1 MVDNQNMD
9 TKLFVEG
16 RKHIEENC
24 SKVIVGKE
32 DVIDQILI
40 CLIAS
45 GHVLLEDLPGTGKTM
60 LLRSF
65 AKSIGTDFKRIQFTP
80 DLLPSDLTGINF
92 YNQKTCEFEFRKGP
106 LFTNIVLADEINRAV
121 PRSQSALL
129 EAMEERQITVD
140 GTTWK
145 MSSPYMVMA
154 TQNPVES
161 YGTFPLPEA
170 QLDRFFM
177 RLKLGYMT
185 RDQEISVMARE
196 DSIRIVDSLKCVLDS
211 AELQKM
217 QESFAQVSVS
227 EEVKRYIMDIVDYT
241 RNSNMLQSGVSV
253 RASIALYK
261 ASQIYAAMNGRDYVI
276 PEDVKKQAGYVLVH
290 RIALNSKTHMDNE
303 AFVAGMLEEVEVPLE

>member
-1 MVDNQNMD
+1 MD
-9 TKLFVEG
+9 TKLFVES
-16 RKHIEENC
+16 RKRIEENC

-92 YNQKTCEFEFRKGP
+92 YNQKTGEFEFRKGP
-106 LFTNIVLADEINRAV
+106 LFTNLVLADEINRAV

-140 GTTWK
+140 GVTWK
-145 MSSPYMVMA
+145 MESPYMVMA

-185 RDQEISVMARE
+185 REQEISVISRE
-196 DSIRIVDSLKCVLDS
+196 DSIKIVDSLKCVLDS
-211 AELQKM
+211 AQLQKM
-217 QESFAQVSVS
+217 QESFAKVQVSS
-227 EEVKRYIMDIVDYT
+227 EIAKYIMDIVDYT
-241 RNSNMLQSGVSV
+241 RKSSMLLYGVSV
-253 RASIALYK
+253 RASLALYK

-276 PEDVKKQAGYVLVH
+276 PEDVKKQARYVLVH
-290 RIALNSKTHMDNE
+290 RISLNTKTHMDND
-303 AFVAGMLEEVEVPLE
+303 AFVATMLEEVEVPLE

>member
-1 MVDNQNMD
+1 MDNWLMD
-9 TKLFVEG
+9 TKLFVES
-16 RKHIEENC
+16 RKLIEENC
-24 SKVIVGKE
+24 SKVIVGKA

-80 DLLPSDLTGINF
+80 DLLPSDLTGINYF
-92 YNQKTCEFEFRKGP
+92 HQKTGEFEFRKGP

-140 GTTWK
+140 GVTWK
-145 MSSPYMVMA
+145 MNSPYMVMA

-185 RDQEISVMARE
+185 REQETSVMMRE
-196 DSIRIVDSLKCVLDS
+196 DSIKIVDTLKCVLDS
-211 AELQKM
+211 TQLQNM
-217 QESFAQVSVS
+217 QESFAQVKVS
-227 EEVKRYIMDIVDYT
+227 SEIAGYIMDIVDYT
-241 RNSNMLQSGVSV
+241 RKSSMLQSGVSV

-276 PEDVKKQAGYVLVH
+276 PEDVKKQAKYVLVH

>member
-1 MVDNQNMD
+1 MD
-9 TKLFVEG
+9 TKLFVES
-16 RKHIEENC
+16 RKRIEENC

-92 YNQKTCEFEFRKGP
+92 YNQKTGEFEFRKGP
-106 LFTNIVLADEINRAV
+106 LFTNLVLADEINRAV

-140 GTTWK
+140 GVTWK
-145 MSSPYMVMA
+145 MESPYMVMA

-185 RDQEISVMARE
+185 REQEMSVISRE
-196 DSIRIVDSLKCVLDS
+196 DSIKIVDSLKCVLDS
-211 AELQKM
+211 AQLKKM
-217 QESFAQVSVS
+217 QESFAKVQVSS
-227 EEVKRYIMDIVDYT
+227 EIAKYIMDIVDYT
-241 RNSNMLQSGVSV
+241 RKSSMLLCGVSV
-253 RASIALYK
+253 RASLALYK

-276 PEDVKKQAGYVLVH
+276 PEDVKKQARYVLVH
-290 RIALNSKTHMDNE
+290 RISLNTKTHMDNE
-303 AFVAGMLEEVEVPLE
+303 AFVATMLEEVEVPLE

>member
-1 MVDNQNMD
+1 MD
-9 TKLFVEG
+9 TKLFVES
-16 RKHIEENC
+16 RKRIEENC
-24 SKVIVGKE
+24 SKVILGKE

-80 DLLPSDLTGINF
+80 DLLPSDLTGINY
-92 YNQKTCEFEFRKGP
+92 YNQKTGEFEFRKGP
-106 LFTNIVLADEINRAV
+106 LFTNLVLADEINRAV

-140 GTTWK
+140 GVTWK
-145 MSSPYMVMA
+145 MESPYMVMA

-185 RDQEISVMARE
+185 REQEMSVMARE
-196 DSIRIVDSLKCVLDS
+196 DSIKIVDSLKCVLDS
-211 AELQKM
+211 AQLQKM
-217 QESFAQVSVS
+217 QESFAKVQVSS
-227 EEVKRYIMDIVDYT
+227 EIAKYIMDIVDYT
-241 RNSNMLQSGVSV
+241 RKSSMLQCGVSV
-253 RASIALYK
+253 RASLALYK
-261 ASQIYAAMNGRDYVI
+261 ASQLYAAINGRDYVI
-276 PEDVKKQAGYVLVH
+276 PEDVKKQARYVLVH
-290 RIALNSKTHMDNE
+290 RIALNTKTHMDNE
-303 AFVAGMLEEVEVPLE
+303 AFVATMLEEVEVPLE

>member
-1 MVDNQNMD
+1 MD
-9 TKLFVEG
+9 TKLFVES
-16 RKHIEENC
+16 RKKIEENC

-92 YNQKTCEFEFRKGP
+92 YNQKTGEFEFRKGP
-106 LFTNIVLADEINRAV
+106 LFTNLVLADEINRAV

-140 GTTWK
+140 GITWK
-145 MSSPYMVMA
+145 MESPYMVMA

-185 RDQEISVMARE
+185 REQEMSVISRE
-196 DSIRIVDSLKCVLDS
+196 DSIKIVDSLKCVLDS
-211 AELQKM
+211 AQLQKM
-217 QESFAQVSVS
+217 QESFSKVQVSS
-227 EEVKRYIMDIVDYT
+227 EIARYIMDIVDYT
-241 RNSNMLQSGVSV
+241 RKSSMLQCGVSV
-253 RASIALYK
+253 RASLALYK
-261 ASQIYAAMNGRDYVI
+261 ASQIFAAMNGRDYVI
-276 PEDVKKQAGYVLVH
+276 PEDVKKQARYVLVH
-290 RIALNSKTHMDNE
+290 RIALNTKTHMDNE
-303 AFVAGMLEEVEVPLE
+303 AFVATMLEEVEVPLE

>member
-1 MVDNQNMD
+1 MD
-9 TKLFVEG
+9 TKLFTES
-16 RKHIEENC
+16 RKRIEENC
-24 SKVIVGKE
+24 SKVIVGKD
-32 DVIDQILI
+32 DVIDQMLI

-92 YNQKTCEFEFRKGP
+92 YNQKTGEFEFRKGP

-140 GTTWK
+140 GVTWK
-145 MSSPYMVMA
+145 MESPYMVMA
-154 TQNPVES
+154 TQNPIES

-185 RDQEISVMARE
+185 REQEISVMARE
-196 DSIRIVDSLKCVLDS
+196 DTIKIVDSLKCVLEN
-211 AELQKM
+211 AQLQKM
-217 QESFAQVSVS
+217 QNSFAQVQVS
-227 EEVKRYIMDIVDYT
+227 AEIARYIMDIIEYT
-241 RNSNMLQSGVSV
+241 RKSSMLQCGVSV
-253 RASIALYK
+253 RASLALYK

-276 PEDVKKQAGYVLVH
+276 PEDVKKQAKYVLVH
-290 RIALNSKTHMDNE
+290 RISLNTKSHMDNE
-303 AFVAGMLEEVEVPLE
+303 AFVATMLEEVEVPLE

>member
-1 MVDNQNMD
+1 MD
-9 TKLFVEG
+9 TKLFVES
-16 RKHIEENC
+16 RKRIEENC

-92 YNQKTCEFEFRKGP
+92 YNQKTGEFEFRKGP
-106 LFTNIVLADEINRAV
+106 LFTNLVLADEINRAV

-140 GTTWK
+140 GVTWK
-145 MSSPYMVMA
+145 MESPYMVMA

-185 RDQEISVMARE
+185 REQEMSVISRE
-196 DSIRIVDSLKCVLDS
+196 DSIKIVDSLKCVLDS
-211 AELQKM
+211 AQLQKM
-217 QESFAQVSVS
+217 QESFAKVQVSS
-227 EEVKRYIMDIVDYT
+227 EIARYIMDIVDYT
-241 RNSNMLQSGVSV
+241 RKSSMLLYGVSV
-253 RASIALYK
+253 RASLALYK

-276 PEDVKKQAGYVLVH
+276 PEDVKKQARYVLVH
-290 RIALNSKTHMDNE
+290 RISLNTKTHMDNE
-303 AFVAGMLEEVEVPLE
+303 AFVATMLEEVEVPLE

>member
-1 MVDNQNMD
+1 MD
-9 TKLFVEG
+9 TKLFVES
-16 RKHIEENC
+16 RKKIEENC

-92 YNQKTCEFEFRKGP
+92 YNQKTGEFEFRKGP
-106 LFTNIVLADEINRAV
+106 LFTNLVLADEINRAV

-140 GTTWK
+140 GITWK
-145 MSSPYMVMA
+145 MESPYMVMA

-185 RDQEISVMARE
+185 REQEMSVMARE
-196 DSIRIVDSLKCVLDS
+196 DSIKIVDSLKCVLDS
-211 AELQKM
+211 AQLQKM
-217 QESFAQVSVS
+217 QESFSKVQVSS
-227 EEVKRYIMDIVDYT
+227 EIARYIMDIVDYT
-241 RNSNMLQSGVSV
+241 RKSSMLQCGVSV
-253 RASIALYK
+253 RASLALYK
-261 ASQIYAAMNGRDYVI
+261 ASQIFAAMNGRDYVI
-276 PEDVKKQAGYVLVH
+276 PEDVKKQARYVLVH
-290 RIALNSKTHMDNE
+290 RIALNTKTHMDNE
-303 AFVAGMLEEVEVPLE
+303 AFVATMLEEVEVPLE

>member
-1 MVDNQNMD
+1 MD
-9 TKLFVEG
+9 TKLFTDS
-16 RKHIEENC
+16 RKRIEENC

-32 DVIDQILI
+32 DVIDQMLI

-92 YNQKTCEFEFRKGP
+92 YNQKTGEFEFRKGP

-140 GTTWK
+140 GITWK
-145 MSSPYMVMA
+145 MDSPYMVMA
-154 TQNPVES
+154 TQNPIES

-177 RLKLGYMT
+177 RLKMGYMT
-185 RDQEISVMARE
+185 REQEISVMARE
-196 DSIRIVDSLKCVLDS
+196 DTIRIVDSLKCVLDS
-211 AELQKM
+211 AQLQEM
-217 QESFAQVSVS
+217 QNSFAQIQVSS
-227 EEVKRYIMDIVDYT
+227 EIARYIMDIVEYT
-241 RNSNMLQSGVSV
+241 RKSSMLQCGVSV
-253 RASIALYK
+253 RASLALYK

-276 PEDVKKQAGYVLVH
+276 PEDVKKQAKYVLVH
-290 RIALNSKTHMDNE
+290 RIALNTKSHMDNE
-303 AFVAGMLEEVEVPLE
+303 AFVATMLEEVEVPLE

>member
-1 MVDNQNMD
+1 MD
-9 TKLFVEG
+9 TKLFVES
-16 RKHIEENC
+16 RKKIEDNC

-80 DLLPSDLTGINF
+80 DLLPSDLTGINY
-92 YNQKTCEFEFRKGP
+92 YNQKTGEFEFRKGP
-106 LFTNIVLADEINRAV
+106 LFTNMVLADEINRAV

-140 GTTWK
+140 GVTWK
-145 MSSPYMVMA
+145 MESPYMVMA

-185 RDQEISVMARE
+185 REQEMSVMARE
-196 DSIRIVDSLKCVLDS
+196 DSIKIVDSLKCVLDS
-211 AELQKM
+211 AQLQKM
-217 QESFAQVSVS
+217 QESFAKVQVSS
-227 EEVKRYIMDIVDYT
+227 EIAKYIMDIVDYT
-241 RNSNMLQSGVSV
+241 RKSSMLQCGVSV
-253 RASIALYK
+253 RASLALYK

-276 PEDVKKQAGYVLVH
+276 PEDVKKQARYVLVH
-290 RIALNSKTHMDNE
+290 RIALNTKTHMDNE
-303 AFVAGMLEEVEVPLE
+303 AFVATMLEEVEVPLE